1 MAPTMADADTAA
13 ETEAAL
19 ADSSAERR
27 KARKAA
33 RAAVPPPERDQA
45 YDHLSLDELRSMK
58 AELQAEET
66 RVSYWRRIV
75 QARLDLVESQGV
87 DGGEPVVKLREVLAD
102 AAGSH
107 RRIQHL
113 SVGQFDDVP
122 PLPDLSELWARQID
136 PGSKTKMAKLV
147 KDLTAAEQKLSILR
161 NELFRLVDGVTRE
174 LIARYREDPGL
185 ALAILP
191 GDPMR
196 LRT

>member
-1 MAPTMADADTAA
+1 MTATLADTATDA
-13 ETEAAL
+13 ETEAGI
-19 ADSSAERR
+19 ADSAAERR

-33 RAAVPPPERDQA
+33 RAAVPPPERDAA
-45 YDHLSLDELRSMK
+45 YDHLSLDDLRSMK

-75 QARLDLVESQGV
+75 QARLDLIGSQGR
-87 DGGEPVVKLREVLAD
+87 DGEPVAKLREVLAD

-107 RRIQHL
+107 RRIAHL
-113 SVGQFDDVP
+113 SVDQVDDVP

-136 PGSKTKMAKLV
+136 PSNKTKLAKLT
-147 KDLTAAEQKLSILR
+147 KDLTAAEQELSVLR
-161 NELFRLVDGVTRE
+161 NELFRLIDGVTHE

-196 LRT
+196 LRP